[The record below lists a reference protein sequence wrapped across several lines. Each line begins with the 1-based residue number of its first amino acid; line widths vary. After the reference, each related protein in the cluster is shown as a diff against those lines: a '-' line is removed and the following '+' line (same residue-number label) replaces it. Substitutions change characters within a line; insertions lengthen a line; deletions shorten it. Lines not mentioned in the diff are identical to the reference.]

1 MTFAVGW
8 RAVSVHAFADESR
21 RGQVYL
27 VAVALVDPADLA
39 CLRKLLRSLLIPGQ
53 RELHFKRE
61 TTDRRRMIVS
71 RMVAAQTRVRLYKRS
86 CIDGEETARQVC
98 LTRLVSDLVI
108 DGAHRL
114 VLDERTGRNAHDE
127 RTIRAVLGK
136 QPRDLGLAYEHLDS
150 ACEPLLWI
158 ADATAWCVGAGG
170 DWGRRI
176 APVLAGIVDLDR
188 R

>member
-8 RAVSVHAFADESR
+8 RAVSVHAFVDESR
-21 RGQVYL
+21 RGQVYR

-39 CLRKLLRSLLIPGQ
+39 RLRKLLRSLLIPGQ

-61 TTDRRRMIVS
+61 TAERARMIVS
-71 RMVAAQTRVRLYKRS
+71 RLVAAQARVRVYMRS
-86 CIDGEETARQVC
+86 CTDGEETTRQVC
-98 LTRLVSDLVI
+98 LNRLVSDLVI

-114 VLDERTGRNAHDE
+114 VLDARAGRDAHDQ
-127 RTIRAVLGK
+127 RTIRTVLGK
-136 QPRDLGLAYEHLDS
+136 QPRDLGLTYEHLDS
-150 ACEPLLWI
+150 TCEPLLWI

-170 DWGRRI
+170 DWARRI

-188 R
+188 P